1 MTTSARQTLLVAAET
16 GEPVS
21 LFGASGR
28 LVSWGCV
35 DHLDV
40 PGGWV
45 RLRRGSRVW
54 TIALITV
61 REAELGGA
69 PAVRAV

>member
-1 MTTSARQTLLVAAET
+1 MLQAAART

-35 DHLDV
+35 DYLDDAH
-40 PGGWV
+40 GWV

-54 TIALITV
+54 TVALVTV
-61 REAELGGA
+61 REVVLGSA
-69 PAVRAV
+69 PAVPAAG